1 MVTVSVLVKH
11 YLEKN
16 PFIKD
21 MLMQGVLNI
30 TALAEK
36 IRPYIDLELGKKAKI
51 SSISMA
57 IRRAQD
63 NFNKKEMFFWKF
75 PENLE
80 VSTKSKI
87 YEISIEHTKLLP
99 QLLEKIKKSIKT
111 EEGQFFT
118 HIEGLYE
125 IVFFTNQ
132 SHKEKLKSILAN
144 EKVTWE
150 VDDLSLIS
158 IEFPK
163 TTKDT
168 PGIYYQ
174 ITRAIASK
182 SIPIQSYHTIGSE
195 LNILIKNKDFTQ
207 AYELVS
213 ALIENK
219 NK

>member
-1 MVTVSVLVKH
+1 MVTVSALVKH

-36 IRPYIDLELGKKAKI
+36 IRPHIEFELEKPVKI
-51 SSISMA
+51 SSISMS
-57 IRRAQD
+57 IRRAQED
-63 NFNKKEMFFWKF
+63 FGKKEMFVWKF
-75 PENLE
+75 PPNLE
-80 VSTKSKI
+80 ISTKSKI
-87 YEISIEHTKLLP
+87 YEISIEHTKKLP
-99 QLLEKIKKSIKT
+99 QLLEKIKSAIKT
-111 EEGQFFT
+111 DEGHFLN

-132 SHKEKLKSILAN
+132 NNKEKLKTILKN
-144 EKVTWE
+144 EKITWE
-150 VDDLSLIS
+150 VNNLSLIS

-174 ITRAIASK
+174 ITRALASK

-195 LNILIKNKDFTQ
+195 LNILIKNKDFTS
-207 AYELVS
+207 AHELIS
-213 ALIENK
+213 SLFENK
-219 NK
+219 S